1 VSGNLFVR
9 GGVAGAQGWT
19 SSAARDCR
27 KISATDCVIRLYA
40 LLAQYSEE
48 NAVNMY
54 MLVCVQE
61 GQVIECSQVSD
72 IREGVSPKVSA
83 IHGCKNVFLRFQFF
97 FGKWF

>member
-1 VSGNLFVR
+1 
-9 GGVAGAQGWT
+9 
-19 SSAARDCR
+19 
-27 KISATDCVIRLYA
+27 
-40 LLAQYSEE
+40 
-48 NAVNMY
+48 

-97 FGKWF
+97 SKNGSNVKNFCQGFCKVFQGLISN